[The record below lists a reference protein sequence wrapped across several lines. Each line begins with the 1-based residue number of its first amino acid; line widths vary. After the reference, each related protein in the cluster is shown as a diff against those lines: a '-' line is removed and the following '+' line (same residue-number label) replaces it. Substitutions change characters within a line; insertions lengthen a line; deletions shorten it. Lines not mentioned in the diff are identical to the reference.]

1 MRRHYF
7 ANITLIDDWVGR
19 IVEAIEKAG
28 ELDNTVFVFTSD
40 HGDCLG
46 DHGLVYKFSSHYDAV
61 ARVPLVFAG
70 PGVST
75 IGERDQ
81 LVELIDLGPTLLDL
95 AGLGPLD
102 GASGISIRPLLEG
115 EDTELHETVFS
126 EQGPR
131 IMART
136 REWKLI
142 FYPGE
147 PYGELY
153 NLTNDPDELHNLYD
167 SHECESARGD
177 MVERMLHWMGTTQQE
192 GL

>member
-19 IVEAIEKAG
+19 IVEAIEKTG
-28 ELDNTVFVFTSD
+28 ELDNTLFVFTS
-40 HGDCLG
+40 

-61 ARVPLVFAG
+61 ARVPLIFAG
-70 PGVST
+70 PGVSS

-126 EQGPR
+126 EHGPR

-136 REWKLI
+136 RKWKLI

-167 SHECESARGD
+167 SPECELARSS
-177 MVERMLHWMGTTQQE
+177 MVERMLHWMATTQQE
-192 GL
+192 SL